1 MVSGIVLGT
10 RPPTPVL
17 ILSEHIQCKRHAGR
31 TVVDRLIYII
41 PYCPG
46 IAAQAFLLALEQIR
60 TMRDITLYT
69 ALLQVYDQ
77 TVMTFGVENGLVPR
91 QELAQT
97 DQRWIEETGRR
108 NQEERAKLEVELKNY
123 QSNLIRE
130 SIRVS
135 GLKLWVLGDM
145 GEGAEGRAYID
156 GT

>member
-1 MVSGIVLGT
+1 
-10 RPPTPVL
+10 
-17 ILSEHIQCKRHAGR
+17 
-31 TVVDRLIYII
+31 
-41 PYCPG
+41 
-46 IAAQAFLLALEQIR
+46 
-60 TMRDITLYT
+60 MRDITLYT

-135 GLKLWVLGDM
+135 G
-145 GEGAEGRAYID
+145 
-156 GT
+156 

>member
-1 MVSGIVLGT
+1 M
-10 RPPTPVL
+10 PTL
-17 ILSEHIQCKRHAGR
+17 TSLSMILSISLPIAKMP
-31 TVVDRLIYII
+31 LSFN
-41 PYCPG
+41 PG
-46 IAAQAFLLALEQIR
+46 VLALEQIR

-135 GLKLWVLGDM
+135 GLKLGSFGGEWGVLK
-145 GEGAEGRAYID
+145 EGIYRWRIGTSRSSIARRA
-156 GT
+156 TTRRR